1 MTKNLVLF
9 FLQIKALCRRHVR
22 SCCFDQAGPLEL
34 EQQLE
39 QLLQR
44 SYRQRYASFVSHL
57 VDT

>member
-1 MTKNLVLF
+1 MFV